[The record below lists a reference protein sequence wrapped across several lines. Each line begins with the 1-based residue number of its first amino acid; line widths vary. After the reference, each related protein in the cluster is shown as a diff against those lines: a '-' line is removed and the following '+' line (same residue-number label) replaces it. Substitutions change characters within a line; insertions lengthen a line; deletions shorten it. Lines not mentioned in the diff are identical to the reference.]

1 MQDISVPGMIR
12 RIFKYYGPI
21 DFPII
26 AGAGILFG
34 IPLLKKRNH
43 DQPNFKL
50 YYLALVLI
58 SVVIFSSAA
67 ESPTF
72 VIAVTGAALWF
83 ITQQQPVSTLVKATL
98 WLLFLL
104 TILSPT
110 DIIPP
115 YIRINFILAYS
126 LKALPCLIIWCWLVL
141 SCWKIHLPKIPTK

>member
-1 MQDISVPGMIR
+1 
-12 RIFKYYGPI
+12 
-21 DFPII
+21 
-26 AGAGILFG
+26 
-34 IPLLKKRNH
+34 PLLKKQNQE
-43 DQPNFKL
+43 QPYFKL

-83 ITQQQPVSTLVKATL
+83 ITQQQPISSAVKATL

-110 DIIPP
+110 DIVPP

-126 LKALPCLIIWCWLVL
+126 LKALPCFIIWCWIVIR
-141 SCWKIHLPKIPTK
+141 CWKIHLPKIPAK